1 MSSFK
6 SNARAEARQ
15 FRASAVKQ
23 MEDVM
28 VIIAAVGGLV
38 LMGAVFAALRNL
50 SDAAEKRHNNTHVV

>member
-23 MEDVM
+23 REDVM
-28 VIIAAVGGLV
+28 FVIAVFGGLV
-38 LMGAVFAALRNL
+38 LMGGAFALLRNL
-50 SDAAEKRHNNTHVV
+50 SFASEKRHRNLHIV